1 MQVAAELEVV
11 GGAGPEERRGE
22 RAMLNVAAGVRP
34 QSSTTI
40 QATILDLSRFGFRAR
55 LSAPAPVGTVVWL
68 NLPGMAGQQAC
79 VVWADGLM
87 AGCALTAPLHPAV
100 FTHIVS
106 TLARHD

>member
-11 GGAGPEERRGE
+11 GGTSAEERRGE
-22 RAMLNVAAGVRP
+22 RATLNVEAGVRP

-55 LSAPAPVGTVVWL
+55 LYAPAPVGTVVWL

-79 VVWADGLM
+79 VVWSDGLM

-100 FTHIVS
+100 FSHIVN